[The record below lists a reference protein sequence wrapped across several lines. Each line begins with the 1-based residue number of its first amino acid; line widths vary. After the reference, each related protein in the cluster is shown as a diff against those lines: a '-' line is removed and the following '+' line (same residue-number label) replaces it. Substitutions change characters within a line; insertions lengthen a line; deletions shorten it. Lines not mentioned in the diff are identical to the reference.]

1 MSSPLILPYR
11 GECPTVDSTAF
22 IAQNAVLIGRVTIGA
37 DSSVWYSVVIRGDVN
52 FIQIGRR
59 TNIQDGTVVHVNGV
73 PSYPTIIGDEVTIG
87 HNVTLHGCTIGNRVL
102 IGMNAVVLNGCTIG
116 DNCMIGAGSVLKQ
129 GMEIP
134 SGSLVVGSP
143 AVIKRPLAEAEIAFL
158 GTSAQTYVA
167 LAQEYHHVS
176 V

>member
-1 MSSPLILPYR
+1 MSSSIILPYR
-11 GECPTVDSTAF
+11 GEYPSVDSTAF

-37 DSSVWYSVVIRGDVN
+37 DSNVWYSVVIRGDVN
-52 FIQIGRR
+52 YIRIGRR

-102 IGMNAVVLNGCTIG
+102 VGMNAVLLNGCTIG
-116 DNCMIGAGSVLKQ
+116 ENCMIGAGSVLRQ
-129 GMEIP
+129 GMEVP
-134 SGSLVVGSP
+134 AGSLVVGNP
-143 AVIKRPLAEAEIAFL
+143 AVVKRSLTESEIAFL

-167 LAQEYHHVS
+167 LAQEYRYVS
-176 V
+176 L